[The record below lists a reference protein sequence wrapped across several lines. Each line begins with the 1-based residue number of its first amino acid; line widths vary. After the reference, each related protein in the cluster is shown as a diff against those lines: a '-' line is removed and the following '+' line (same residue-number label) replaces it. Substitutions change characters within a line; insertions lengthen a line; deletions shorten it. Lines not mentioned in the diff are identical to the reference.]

1 MSASDAKTDTPPDAQ
16 ASGKDAETFLLKLY
30 VAGHTPRSLSAI
42 NNLKK
47 ICEVHLQGRYR
58 IEVVDLMRQ
67 PSLARTD
74 QILAIPTL
82 IRSLPVPISRI
93 IGDLSDENEVLMGLD
108 VKKLG

>member
-1 MSASDAKTDTPPDAQ
+1 MRDAKIGEARSADIPGD
-16 ASGKDAETFLLKLY
+16 GGETFLLKLY
-30 VAGHTPRSLSAI
+30 VAGHTPRSLTAI

-82 IRSLPVPISRI
+82 VRSLPVPISRI
-93 IGDLSDENEVLMGLD
+93 IGDLSDENELLMGLNI
-108 VKKLG
+108 KKLD